1 VYLPAHFRLEDL
13 DSVAAL
19 VDLVG
24 SADLVTVAA
33 SGEPAS
39 TLVPVLWDRS
49 GSDPEAGRH
58 GRLLAHVATINPQW
72 AEVVDGQRVLAIVH
86 GAQAY
91 ISPAWYASKAEHG
104 RVVPTW
110 NYSSVH
116 LSGTVELVDD
126 PDELRDLVG
135 WLTDHHEHERP
146 DPWSVDDA
154 PAAFITGQLRAIRG
168 VIVHLDRVEA
178 KAKLSQNRS
187 LADRVGVVSGL
198 LAEGGGPEVADA
210 MASMIRDDTADDE

>member
-1 VYLPAHFRLEDL
+1 MYLPAHFAL
-13 DSVAAL
+13 DDIDEVLAL
-19 VDLVG
+19 VDHVG
-24 SADLVTVAA
+24 AADLVTVGP

-49 GSDPEAGRH
+49 GTDVAAGRY
-58 GRLLAHVATINPQW
+58 GRVLAHVARMNPQW
-72 AEVVDGQRVLAIVH
+72 ADVADGQRVLAIVH

-91 ISPAWYASKAEHG
+91 ISPAWYAAKREHG

-126 PDELRDLVG
+126 PEELRDLVG
-135 WLTDHHEHERP
+135 WLTDRHEAERP

-154 PAAFITGQLRAIRG
+154 PAAFIAGQLRAIRG

-198 LAEGGGPEVADA
+198 LAEGGDPEVADA
-210 MASMIRDDTADDE
+210 MASMIRDGTADDE

>member
-1 VYLPAHFRLEDL
+1 MYLPAHFSLEDL
-13 DSVAAL
+13 DAVAAL
-19 VDLVG
+19 VDHVG

-49 GSDPEAGRH
+49 GSDAAAGRH
-58 GRLLAHVATINPQW
+58 GRLLAHVATMNPQW
-72 AEVVDGQRVLAIVH
+72 AEVVDGQRVLAILH

-91 ISPAWYASKAEHG
+91 VSPAWYASTAEHG

-126 PDELRDLVG
+126 PEELRDLVG
-135 WLTDHHEHERP
+135 WLTDRYEHERP

-154 PAAFITGQLRAIRG
+154 PAAFIAGQLRAIRG

-198 LAEGGGPEVADA
+198 LAEGGDPEVADA
-210 MASMIRDDTADDE
+210 MASMIRDGTADYE